1 MQENVVEYNS
11 AEHAIINSV
20 DNSNSVINFNDA
32 DEINF
37 ILERYFKI
45 QKKYYNLMKLNTR
58 PDQTQTRSR
67 PDET

>member
-37 ILERYFKI
+37 FWTDTS
-45 QKKYYNLMKLNTR
+45 KYKRNIIT
-58 PDQTQTRSR
+58 
-67 PDET
+67 